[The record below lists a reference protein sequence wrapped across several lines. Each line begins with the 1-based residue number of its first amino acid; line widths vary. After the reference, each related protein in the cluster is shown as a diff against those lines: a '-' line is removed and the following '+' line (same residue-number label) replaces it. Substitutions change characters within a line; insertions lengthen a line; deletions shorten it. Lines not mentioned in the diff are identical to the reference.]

1 MNNQSNFRAY
11 VVGLNATDKKMK
23 LTMELDSE
31 IKAEDLLAITK
42 MRGHYVFVTLGDPQ
56 LSMDFGDENEEEE
69 TSDAEPITYQTDSSG
84 VVINMFNTKP
94 EGEEPDTAGQED
106 GNPDDTQEE
115 TEQEPDNTEQGP
127 TEEEVEEYILSGKA
141 PHFED
146 IEFDFP
152 ELLHKKK
159 NIGSWTQVAANM
171 GISIGKLR
179 RDYKTYKARVAE
191 QMRDGDTA

>member
-94 EGEEPDTAGQED
+94 EGEESDTAGQED

-115 TEQEPDNTEQGP
+115 TEQEPDNSEQGP

-141 PHFED
+141 PYYED
-146 IEFDFP
+146 IPYDFP
-152 ELLHKKK
+152 ELLHKKRS
-159 NIGSWTQVAANM
+159 GTTWTKMAMQLDT
-171 GISIGKLR
+171 SLGKLTR
-179 RDYKTYKARVAE
+179 SFKEYKDRVAKE
-191 QMRDGDTA
+191 MPTA

>member
-69 TSDAEPITYQTDSSG
+69 ASDAEPITYQTDSSG

-115 TEQEPDNTEQGP
+115 TEQEPDNAEQGP

-141 PHFED
+141 PIYED
-146 IEFDFP
+146 IPYDFP
-152 ELLHKKK
+152 ELLHKKRS
-159 NIGSWTQVAANM
+159 GTTWTKMAMQLDT
-171 GISIGKLR
+171 SLGKLTR
-179 RDYKTYKARVAE
+179 SFKEYKDRVAKE
-191 QMRDGDTA
+191 MPTA